1 MKKIYFIMA
10 LAIVAVSS
18 CRFGGGSQSVSI
30 RNNDRGYNFQA
41 SYPEEKAAKVVAYIE
56 KTLKDDRIF
65 EHVNSKKDADI
76 LLGDGAK
83 FHLTAYPG
91 FVEIDFKKNNNSS
104 SSYEKLKELC
114 QGIKDTL

>member
-1 MKKIYFIMA
+1 MA
-10 LAIVAVSS
+10 LAIVVASG
-18 CRFGGGSQSVSI
+18 CRFGGSSQSVSI
-30 RNNDRGYNFQA
+30 RNNGRGYNFQA
-41 SYPEEKAAKVVAYIE
+41 TYPEEKAAKVVAYIE

-65 EHVNSKKDADI
+65 AHVNSKKDADI
-76 LLGDGAK
+76 LLGDGTK

-91 FVEIDFKKNNNSS
+91 YVEVDFKKENNSS